1 MQDYEEI
8 YEKLIDNGMEF
19 SGYALENTESYMP
32 EFSRFMDRLSV
43 RLKKISEDE
52 KNIPLFF
59 IDEFSY
65 LYEWIEKG
73 EIDGKQFMR
82 FWKSFIQDYGIC
94 AIIIAQ
100 DNIPV
105 WKSRYENEF
114 ACMNHDNEITY
125 LDYEGAKE
133 LICEPCQVAD
143 KMLYTP
149 EAVKLIYDWT
159 KGSAYLI
166 VIFCKHVIDYLNDN
180 YTEKATKTI
189 VQLVFEKEFI
199 EKKEMFESDD
209 FEPQIQDV
217 SHVGS
222 EGDFVNTLNEELLR
236 EIASATITSSQARI
250 DELHFFTK
258 YGEQA
263 RKIFARLKERKI
275 IEVERDAYCSIS
287 MPLLK
292 FYLLREQSL
301 LDKETLN
308 KMIR

>member
-1 MQDYEEI
+1 M
-8 YEKLIDNGMEF
+8 
-19 SGYALENTESYMP
+19 
-32 EFSRFMDRLSV
+32 
-43 RLKKISEDE
+43 
-52 KNIPLFF
+52 
-59 IDEFSY
+59 
-65 LYEWIEKG
+65 
-73 EIDGKQFMR
+73 
-82 FWKSFIQDYGIC
+82 
-94 AIIIAQ
+94 
-100 DNIPV
+100 
-105 WKSRYENEF
+105 
-114 ACMNHDNEITY
+114 
-125 LDYEGAKE
+125 
-133 LICEPCQVAD
+133 
-143 KMLYTP
+143 
-149 EAVKLIYDWT
+149 IYDWT

-199 EKKEMFESDD
+199 ERKEMFESDD

-217 SHVGS
+217 ANVGS
-222 EGDFVNTLNEELLR
+222 EGDLVNTRNEELLK

-250 DELHFFTK
+250 DELQFFTK

-263 RKIFARLKERKI
+263 RKIFVRLKERKI
-275 IEVERDAYCSIS
+275 IEVERDTYCSIS